1 MINCVKKQ
9 SIFLLLFVG
18 MVSTVRA
25 QSNPGYMG
33 LKESLSLDVNANFG
47 AIFSGGNWNH
57 INYGLSY
64 EYARNKTSAFK
75 FGIKRHS
82 GALDGEYFYYYADGY
97 YVQNTGED
105 IGFVKNSNKITYN
118 INEIYYQ
125 ANFYREDLGAIAPF
139 GPYIGIEL
147 SASMITPKS
156 NTLTMT
162 GNIYPELNYTPN
174 NIYGFH
180 TSIHWGSKRMINDNF
195 GYYWDFA
202 SGFTLLQSGQIS
214 VFGSEYEEYEQPKDI
229 IEYEMASQLAYS
241 KLIQVSAGLIY
252 LF

>member
-1 MINCVKKQ
+1 
-9 SIFLLLFVG
+9 LLLFVG